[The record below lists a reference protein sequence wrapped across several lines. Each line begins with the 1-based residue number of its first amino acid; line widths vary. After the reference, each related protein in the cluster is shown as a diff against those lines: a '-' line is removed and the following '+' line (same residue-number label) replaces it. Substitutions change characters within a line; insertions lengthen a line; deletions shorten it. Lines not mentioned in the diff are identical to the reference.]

1 MNLRTLKII
10 TQYYTPMKK
19 IIFLLLLLF
28 PVIIFSQTET
38 KPKNIILTTSIT
50 QSFDNV
56 AFANA
61 SLNLGIE
68 HYLKKSKSLL
78 VNVGLADI
86 YDLFDPNVN
95 MRGIRLQLEGRHYF
109 KRKKIFAPL
118 FLLYWPHIFQMNSQK
133 LENTGY
139 YLALNAYGQYSEK
152 EINSF
157 IGSELLSNRKA
168 GLNIKFGFQSIN
180 KFGLV
185 IDYAMGGGIG
195 YNSTFPAE
203 PQGYRLQGTNFLE
216 EQNLGISFI
225 MHLALGFGI

>member
-1 MNLRTLKII
+1 
-10 TQYYTPMKK
+10 MKK

-28 PVIIFSQTET
+28 PAIIFSQTET

-50 QSFDNV
+50 QSFELA
-56 AFANA
+56 AFTNA
-61 SLNLGIE
+61 SLNLGME
-68 HYLKKSKSLL
+68 HYLKNSKSLL

-86 YDLFDPNVN
+86 YDLFDPDIN

-109 KRKKIFAPL
+109 KRKKIFGPL
-118 FLLYWPHIFQMNSQK
+118 FLLYWPHIFQMNSQE

-139 YLALNAYGQYSEK
+139 YLALNAYGQYSER
-152 EINSF
+152 ETGSL
-157 IGSELLSNRKA
+157 IGSELLLNRKA

-195 YNSTFPAE
+195 YYSTFTAAPPGFR
-203 PQGYRLQGTNFLE
+203 PQGDYLTNILE
-216 EQNLGISFI
+216 EKNLGISFI